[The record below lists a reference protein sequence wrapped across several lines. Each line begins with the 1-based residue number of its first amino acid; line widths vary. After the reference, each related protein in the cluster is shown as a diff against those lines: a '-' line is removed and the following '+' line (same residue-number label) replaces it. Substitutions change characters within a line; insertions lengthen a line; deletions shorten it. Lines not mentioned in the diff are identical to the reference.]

1 MSFARSNLHQSK
13 DRQIELPQQA
23 REATMTTRRN
33 FLKGAG
39 AAGIAFCSCGLL
51 DAARAQGQPR
61 HLPVMVNGKR
71 IKTVDVH
78 SHCLFHE
85 ALDLLGPDKD
95 RPLPPT

>member
-1 MSFARSNLHQSK
+1 MCFARSNLHNQK
-13 DRQIELPQQA
+13 TDRSNCRNSN

-51 DAARAQGQPR
+51 DAARAQGTAPR
-61 HLPVMVNGKR
+61 STPVMVKGKR

-78 SHCLFHE
+78 AHCLFHE
-85 ALDLLGPDKD
+85 SLNLLGAE
-95 RPLPPT
+95 